1 MRHIVSAAALLIGAF
16 LVISTAAS
24 MLQRSATRDYQDN
37 YTPPSVASSGF
48 R

>member
-24 MLQRSATRDYQDN
+24 MLQRSATRDNQDN

>member
-16 LVISTAAS
+16 LIISTAAS
-24 MLQRSATRDYQDN
+24 VLQRSATRDFQDT
-37 YTPPSVASSGF
+37 YTPPSVASTGF